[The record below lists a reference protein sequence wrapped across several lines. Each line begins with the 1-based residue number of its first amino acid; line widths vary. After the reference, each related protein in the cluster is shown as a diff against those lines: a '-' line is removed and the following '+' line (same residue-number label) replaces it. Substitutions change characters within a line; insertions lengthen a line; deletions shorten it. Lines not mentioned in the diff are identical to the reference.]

1 MTTIILDN
9 VWKEYEDRVVL
20 ERVNLAL
27 DDHEFLVIIG
37 PSGVGKTTL
46 LRMLL
51 SQEQPSRG
59 RILIDG
65 EPIAAE
71 PTADRGVVFQRY
83 SVFPHRTVLG
93 NVMLGPQWAGAP
105 VLGRFF
111 GARRRELEARAMAL
125 LERVGL
131 ADSAHKYP
139 AQLSGGMQQRLALA
153 QALILKP
160 KVLLL
165 DEPFG
170 ALDPG
175 TRRSMHELVRDL
187 WEENAM
193 TIVMVTHDLSEAFL
207 LGTRVIAVDKPRRD
221 PQAPERFGAT
231 IASDFE
237 AKCRIVRESRR
248 FETERE
254 RVRLA
259 LVPPASTDPNSL
271 PGDVSPARAL
281 VKD

>member
-1 MTTIILDN
+1 MTKIVIDN
-9 VWKEYEDRVVL
+9 VWKEYDDRVVL

-46 LRMLL
+46 LRLLL
-51 SQEQPSRG
+51 SQETPTRG

-65 EPIAAE
+65 EPIAPE

-83 SVFPHRTVLG
+83 SVFPHKSVLG
-93 NVMLGPQWAGAP
+93 NVMLGPQWAASP
-105 VLGRFF
+105 VLGRLF
-111 GARRRELEARAMAL
+111 GARRRALEARAMGL

-131 ADSAHKYP
+131 ADSADKYP

-153 QALILKP
+153 QALIMKP

-175 TRRSMHELVRDL
+175 TRKSMHELVHEL
-187 WEENAM
+187 WEENEM

-207 LGTRVIAVDKPRRD
+207 LGTRVIAVDRPRTD

-237 AKCRIVRESRR
+237 AKIRAVRDSHR
-248 FETERE
+248 FESERE
-254 RVRLA
+254 KLRLT
-259 LVPPASTDPNSL
+259 LVSSHDLPAD
-271 PGDVSPARAL
+271 GPAVRAL

>member
-1 MTTIILDN
+1 MTTIRFEN
-9 VWKEYEDRVVL
+9 VWKEYDERVVL
-20 ERVNLAL
+20 EQVNLSLA
-27 DDHEFLVIIG
+27 DHEFLVIIG

-51 SQEQPSRG
+51 SQEQPTRG
-59 RILIDG
+59 RILLDG
-65 EPIAAE
+65 EPIATE

-93 NVMLGPQWAGAP
+93 NVMMGPQWAGAP
-105 VLGRFF
+105 FLGRFF
-111 GARRRELEARAMAL
+111 GARRTALEERAMAL
-125 LERVGL
+125 LTRVGL
-131 ADSAHKYP
+131 GEHAHKYP

-153 QALILKP
+153 QALIMKP

-175 TRRSMHELVRDL
+175 TRRSMHELVGEL
-187 WEENAM
+187 WEENRT
-193 TIVMVTHDLSEAFL
+193 TIVMVTHDLPEAFL
-207 LGTRVIAVDKPRRD
+207 LGTRVIAVDKRRND

-231 IASDFE
+231 IVSDFE
-237 AKCRIVRESRR
+237 AKCRSVRESRA
-248 FETERE
+248 FEAERE

-259 LVPPASTDPNSL
+259 LLAGT
-271 PGDVSPARAL
+271 SPAVDAPAVPAFETAL

>member
-1 MTTIILDN
+1 MTTIRFEN
-9 VWKEYEDRVVL
+9 VWKEYDERVVL
-20 ERVNLAL
+20 EQVNLSLA
-27 DDHEFLVIIG
+27 DHEFLVIIG

-51 SQEQPSRG
+51 SQEQPTRG
-59 RILIDG
+59 RILLDG
-65 EPIAAE
+65 EPIATE

-93 NVMLGPQWAGAP
+93 NVMMGPQWAGAP
-105 VLGRFF
+105 LLGRFF
-111 GARRRELEARAMAL
+111 GARRRALEERAMAL
-125 LERVGL
+125 LTRVGL
-131 ADSAHKYP
+131 GEHAHKYP

-153 QALILKP
+153 QALIMKP

-175 TRRSMHELVRDL
+175 TRKSMHELVGEL
-187 WEENAM
+187 WEENRM
-193 TIVMVTHDLSEAFL
+193 TIVMVTHDLPEAFL
-207 LGTRVIAVDKPRRD
+207 LGTRVIAVDRRRND

-231 IASDFE
+231 IVSDFE
-237 AKCRIVRESRR
+237 AKCRSVRESRA
-248 FETERE
+248 FEAERE
-254 RVRLA
+254 KVRLA
-259 LVPPASTDPNSL
+259 LLAGT
-271 PGDVSPARAL
+271 SPAVGAPAVPAFETAL

>member
-1 MTTIILDN
+1 MTTIVFEN
-9 VWKEYEDRVVL
+9 VWKEYDDRVVL

-51 SQEQPSRG
+51 SQELPTRG

-83 SVFPHRTVLG
+83 SVFPHKTVLG
-93 NVMLGPQWAGAP
+93 NVMMGPQWAGAP

-111 GARRRELEARAMAL
+111 GARRRALEERAMAL
-125 LERVGL
+125 LTRVGL
-131 ADSAHKYP
+131 AEHAEKYP

-153 QALILKP
+153 QALIMKP

-175 TRRSMHELVRDL
+175 TRKSMHELVGEL
-187 WEENAM
+187 WEENRM
-193 TIVMVTHDLSEAFL
+193 TIVMVTHDLPEAFL
-207 LGTRVIAVDKPRRD
+207 LGTRVIAVDKPRKD

-231 IASDFE
+231 IVSDFE
-237 AKCRIVRESRR
+237 AKCRSVRESRV
-248 FETERE
+248 FEAERE
-254 RVRLA
+254 KARLA
-259 LVPPASTDPNSL
+259 LIGGHSVPVDASPVPAL
-271 PGDVSPARAL
+271 M
-281 VKD
+281 KD